1 MFCVEASVRI
11 NAPANRVFDVLRD
24 PQAYSRWI
32 PDVVRVESAGP
43 LVQGGRFSE
52 VTLFRGREKLSE
64 GVVAAL
70 EPGRRLVL
78 QIERVVSGPG
88 LRPRRTFELVDE
100 GESTTVRWR
109 SEVATSGLMRLF
121 EPILPREFRRRQ
133 SKYLSLLKADVERL
147 D

>member
-1 MFCVEASVRI
+1 MFSVEASVNI
-11 NAPANRVFDVLRD
+11 NAPANRVFEVLSD

-100 GESTTVRWR
+100 GESTTVKWR

-121 EPILPREFRRRQ
+121 EPLLPGEFRRRQ
-133 SKYLSLLKADVERL
+133 SKYLSLLKADVERSG
-147 D
+147 